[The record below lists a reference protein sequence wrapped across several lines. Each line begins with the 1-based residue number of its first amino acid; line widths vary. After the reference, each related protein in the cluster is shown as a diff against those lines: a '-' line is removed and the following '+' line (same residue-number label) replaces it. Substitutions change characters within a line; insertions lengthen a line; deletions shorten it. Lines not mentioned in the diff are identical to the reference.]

1 MQWLAE
7 LCVKRPVFATV
18 LILSLTVIGAF
29 AFTRLGVDRFPKV
42 DFPTVLVT
50 TVQPGAAPEQIETEI
65 TDKIEQAVNTISGID
80 ELRSTSSEGVSQVA
94 ISFVLEKETDVAAQ
108 EVRDKVNSVL
118 PLLPKTIQQ
127 PRVDKMDPDAA
138 PVLSLALSANKPIRD
153 ITEYADK
160 VLRRQLESINGV
172 GQVLILGGR
181 QRQVNVSLDADRLR
195 AYNVT
200 VTDVSRALQAQ
211 NAEIPGGRVDQGPQS
226 LTLRTRGRVQTV
238 AEFNDIVVREK
249 DGHPVR
255 IGDVAQVE
263 DGQADSDTVA
273 NVDGTDTV
281 LLSVR
286 RQSGTNTV
294 EVVDAV
300 LERVKE
306 LKATLPPG
314 YDVRIVRDTSEF
326 IKASIH
332 NVEEHLIVGS
342 ILAALVVL
350 LFLMNVRSTIIAA
363 IAIPTS
369 IIATFGLIWYMGFTL
384 NSMTMLALTLS
395 VGIVIDDAIVV
406 LENIYRFIEE
416 KHDNQLQAAVD
427 ATKEIGLA
435 VLATTLSLVAIFVPV
450 GFMGGI
456 VGRFMKSFGL
466 TMAFAI
472 MVSLLVSFTLTPML
486 SARWLKVDPHGKD
499 KHSSKDSKIFHA
511 IDVFYTRLL
520 TWAMRYRWLVAGLAA
535 LVLLSSAPLFMV
547 ANKNF
552 MPLDDQSEFEINLR
566 APEGTS
572 LEATEVITN
581 RVANTLRQRIPEVAY
596 TLVTVG
602 GDAAKT
608 RNLGNIYVKLK
619 PIEERTRD
627 QFALMEMTRKEILP
641 PLSKDLRT
649 SVQPP
654 AVIGGG
660 GAQAADVQFIIN
672 GPDLNKLDQIS
683 HQLVRRIGGLRGVVD
698 ADTSLNVGKPELS
711 VRVNRPKAS
720 DMGVQI
726 ADAAE
731 ALRLLVGGDQV
742 STYFEGGEQ
751 YEVHLRAQERDRTTQ
766 ERIGSLT
773 VPSSRLGSVSLD
785 NVADFA
791 PSSAPSDISRL
802 ARQRQVTVFCNLLP
816 TASQATVQQA
826 IQTEFAKMRPSGEYS
841 GRFTGRSRELGRA
854 AQNFVLAFLLSLV
867 FMYLIL
873 AAQFESWLHPI
884 TILLSLP
891 LTLPFALLSIILFRQ
906 SLNIFSALGL
916 LVLFGVVKKNSIL
929 QIDHA
934 NQLKETGLSTRDAI
948 IQASRDRLR
957 PILMT
962 TFAFV
967 AGMLPLITS
976 RGLGAG
982 TNHAIG
988 FVIFGGQSLAL
999 LLTLVVTPVAYSL
1012 FDDASKVRLFRRRT
1026 ARSEDRAVPVRDRIV
1041 QPELQTG
1048 R

>member
-255 IGDVAQVE
+255 IADVAQVE

-350 LFLMNVRSTIIAA
+350 LFLMNMRSTIIAA

-627 QFALMEMTRKEILP
+627 QFALMEMTRKQILP

-672 GPDLNKLDQIS
+672 GPDLNKLDEIS
-683 HQLVRRIGGLRGVVD
+683 RQLVRRIGGLRGVVD

-785 NVADFA
+785 NVADFE
-791 PSSAPSDISRL
+791 PGSAPSDINRL

-816 TASQATVQQA
+816 TASQAEIQNA
-826 IQTEFAKMRPSGEYS
+826 ILREFGDMNTGAEYA
-841 GRFTGRSRELGRA
+841 GRFAGRSRELGRA
-854 AQNFVLAFLLSLV
+854 AQNFVLAFMLSLV

-934 NQLKETGLSTRDAI
+934 NQLKEAGLSTRDAI
-948 IQASRDRLR
+948 VQASRDRLR

-967 AGMLPLITS
+967 AGMIPLIVS
-976 RGLGAG
+976 SGIGSG
-982 TNHAIG
+982 TNRAIG

-1012 FDDASKVRLFRRRT
+1012 FDDASRLRLFGRLMERVRGKQPS
-1026 ARSEDRAVPVRDRIV
+1026 AEPVPVR
-1041 QPELQTG
+1041 L
-1048 R
+1048 